1 MESPL
6 IYDDLEDGQLKA
18 QFESLVHCM
27 RTIQNMTEEEVIAFL
42 ECIRQEVTTTPNL
55 ARILTTTNISILNI
69 GLYAGSRLDSEV
81 SKPFLQFLIDT
92 NPSALLWQKG
102 DYGDDHY
109 PINIISSHPQV
120 CTLMPWIATKHQWVL
135 DHENIVDNPP
145 LFVLIRLLQS
155 STERGI
161 AEIIRQFI
169 DIYPRSLTQKN
180 SDGLIPLHLIII
192 NPGCAVAL
200 VKRMVELCPS
210 SMMIKTHNG
219 LAPLHVVCGYV
230 ARDPGD
236 NIFKEMCKY
245 LISEYPE
252 SVRCNGSDG
261 ELPIHLLVTSCQ
273 HQAVREVIVCLLRA
287 YPESYDIQ
295 VRGVRGSAPSSF
307 PFIQHAN
314 SLLVEER
321 ALQDNIAQLK
331 SIMGA
336 FDNAVKCTKEDLIKS
351 TCTVFHS
358 WVVLSIQRI
367 KSKIELNL
375 SRIQQAC
382 DTWYP
387 NEQSP

>member
-18 QFESLVHCM
+18 QFESLVDCM
-27 RTIQNMTEEEVIAFL
+27 RTIRNMTEEEVIAFL
-42 ECIRQEVTTTPNL
+42 ERIRQEVTTTPNL
-55 ARILTTTNISILNI
+55 VRMFTTTNISILI
-69 GLYAGSRLDSEV
+69 GLFAGSRLDSEV
-81 SKPFLQFLIDT
+81 SQPFLKLLIDT
-92 NPSALLWQKG
+92 NPSALLWQEG
-102 DYGDDHY
+102 DYGDDHNS
-109 PINIISSHPQV
+109 INIICSHPQV
-120 CTLMPWIATKHQWVL
+120 CTLMPWIATNHQWVL
-135 DHENIVDNPP
+135 DHENIVDEPP
-145 LFVLIRLLQS
+145 LFVLIRLLQT

-230 ARDPGD
+230 ARNSGD
-236 NIFKEMCKY
+236 NKEICKY

-252 SVRCNGSDG
+252 SVRCIGSDG

-331 SIMGA
+331 LIMGA
-336 FDNAVKCTKEDLIKS
+336 FDNAVKCTGEDLIKS

-358 WVVLSIQRI
+358 WVVSSIQRI
-367 KSKIELNL
+367 ESKIELNL
-375 SRIQQAC
+375 SLIQQAC
-382 DTWYP
+382 DTWV
-387 NEQSP
+387 S